1 MKNDLLKVIFVVK
14 WSECQYRISINKVPK
29 YTFFNDGEFWY
40 VKRPYLS
47 NTKTCTIN
55 LKTMAKTL
63 NDLNGTMLDKSQPIV
78 VMLPEIEKYV
88 CKCISEL

>member
-1 MKNDLLKVIFVVK
+1 MMVNFDIF
-14 WSECQYRISINKVPK
+14 
-29 YTFFNDGEFWY
+29 
-40 VKRPYLS
+40 KRPYLS

-63 NDLNGTMLDKSQPIV
+63 DDLSETMLDKSQPIV

>member
-1 MKNDLLKVIFVVK
+1 MMVNFDIF
-14 WSECQYRISINKVPK
+14 
-29 YTFFNDGEFWY
+29 
-40 VKRPYLS
+40 KRPYLS

-78 VMLPEIEKYV
+78 VMLPEKSMFVNVYQNCNV
-88 CKCISEL
+88 

>member
-1 MKNDLLKVIFVVK
+1 
-14 WSECQYRISINKVPK
+14 
-29 YTFFNDGEFWY
+29 
-40 VKRPYLS
+40 
-47 NTKTCTIN
+47 
-55 LKTMAKTL
+55 MAKTL

>member
-1 MKNDLLKVIFVVK
+1 MMVNFDILKDLIF
-14 WSECQYRISINKVPK
+14 
-29 YTFFNDGEFWY
+29 
-40 VKRPYLS
+40 
-47 NTKTCTIN
+47 TKTCTIN

-63 NDLNGTMLDKSQPIV
+63 NDLNGTMLDKSQRIV